1 MPSVNHLLC
10 GLAANENLP
19 SPLLDRLIAVA
30 DAEVADHLADRAD
43 LSRAQAVALAARV
56 EESAVPLVYRGRLTA
71 ADVDPVARPDV
82 ALALLDT
89 GAAPAAWAR
98 LLAADPV
105 VEHREKLAA
114 CPGLPPDVVERLA
127 ADTETRVVAE
137 AALWAPAQVAARL
150 AAHPH
155 AEVRRM
161 VAANEATPPSVLEAL
176 VTGDGLPAARHCPV
190 CDRQTPPSARD
201 PHPPQPESDLPPW
214 ASCDGAHTSSTH
226 DLLHA
231 ALRNP
236 ATPAG
241 ALVGFVDHSSH
252 LLRRALAARRDLP
265 PQVYELLA
273 SDPDPGV
280 RADLAENPAIGD
292 ALIRAL
298 ADDGC
303 HDVRR
308 GLAHHPGTPL
318 DVLTRLARG
327 TRIGATLLPRIAAA
341 SLAEVEELAG
351 SSDPAARMLVAQRRD
366 LPAEIRDALA
376 TDPDAKVVK
385 SVAPHPGL
393 AESQLRAMAV
403 RHGTRVTARIAANP
417 DATPTLLAWLA
428 RREPPVRKALRL
440 IAGHGNATAPALLV
454 CLEDDEAR
462 PVAAGHPALPPEVVA
477 DLVAGAD
484 RRSAEAAAANPSL
497 PHTVT
502 AELLPPLP
510 VRGESPDGGIAPS
523 AAPCPPRGR
532 DRRTR

>member
-1 MPSVNHLLC
+1 MNHLLC

-19 SPLLDRLIAVA
+19 SSLLDRLIAVA

-56 EESAVPLVYRGRLTA
+56 EESGVPLACRGRLTA

-114 CPGLPPDVVERLA
+114 CPGLPPDVVETLA
-127 ADTETRVVAE
+127 ADPEIRVVAE
-137 AALWAPAQVAARL
+137 AALWAPARVAARL

-161 VAANEATPPSVLEAL
+161 AAANEATPPSVLEAL
-176 VTGDGLPAARHCPV
+176 VTGDGLPAARHCLG
-190 CDRQTPPSARD
+190 CDRRTPPFAHD
-201 PHPPQPESDLPPW
+201 PHGPRPDRDLPPW
-214 ASCDGAHTSSTH
+214 ASCDGAHASTTH
-226 DLLHA
+226 DLLYA

-236 ATPAG
+236 TTPAG
-241 ALVGFVDHSSH
+241 ALVGFVDHPSH

-265 PQVYELLA
+265 PPVYELLA

-280 RADLAENPAIGD
+280 RAGLAENPAIGD

-298 ADDGC
+298 ADDDC

-308 GLAHHPGTPL
+308 GPAHHPGVPL

-341 SLAEVEELAG
+341 ASLAEVEALAG

-393 AESQLRAMAV
+393 EESQLRALAG
-403 RHGTRVTARIAANP
+403 RHGARVIAGIAANP
-417 DATPTLLAWLA
+417 DATPALLAELA
-428 RREPPVRKALRL
+428 RHEPPVRKALRL
-440 IAGHGNATAPALLV
+440 IAGHHNATAPALLA
-454 CLEDDEAR
+454 CLDDDEAR
-462 PVAAGHPALPPEVVA
+462 PVAARHPALPQSVVT

-484 RRSAEAAAANPSL
+484 LRSAEAAAANPSL
-497 PHTVT
+497 PHTVMT
-502 AELLPPLP
+502 EFLPPPP
-510 VRGESPDGGIAPS
+510 VRAGSPGGDAEP
-523 AAPCPPRGR
+523 AAPGPPRGR

>member
-1 MPSVNHLLC
+1 MNHLLC

-19 SPLLDRLIAVA
+19 SPQLDRLIAVA
-30 DAEVADHLADRAD
+30 DAEVAHHLADRAD

-56 EESAVPLVYRGRLTA
+56 EESGVPLAYRGRLTA
-71 ADVDPVARPDV
+71 TDVDPVARPDV
-82 ALALLDT
+82 ALALLDI

-114 CPGLPPDVVERLA
+114 CPGLPPAVVETLA
-127 ADTETRVVAE
+127 ADPEIRVVAE

-176 VTGDGLPAARHCPV
+176 VTGDGLPAARHCLV
-190 CDRQTPPSARD
+190 CDRRTPPFAHD
-201 PHPPQPESDLPPW
+201 PHGPRPDRDLPLW
-214 ASCDGAHTSSTH
+214 ASCDGSHASTTH

-236 ATPAG
+236 ATPAE
-241 ALVGFVDHSSH
+241 ALVGFVDHPSP

-265 PQVYELLA
+265 PSVYEFLA

-280 RADLAENPAIGD
+280 RADLAENPAIDD

-298 ADDGC
+298 ADDDC

-308 GLAHHPGTPL
+308 GLAHHPGSPL

-327 TRIGATLLPRIAAA
+327 TRIGATLLPRIATA
-341 SLAEVEELAG
+341 SLTEVEALAG

-366 LPAEIRDALA
+366 LPAAIRDALA
-376 TDPDAKVVK
+376 ADPDAKVVK
-385 SVAPHPGL
+385 SVAPHPRL
-393 AESQLRAMAV
+393 EESQLRAMAV
-403 RHGTRVTARIAANP
+403 RHGARVIAGIAANP
-417 DATPTLLAWLA
+417 DATPALLAELA
-428 RREPPVRKALRL
+428 RHEPPVRKALRL
-440 IAGHGNATAPALLV
+440 IAGHHNATAPALLA
-454 CLEDDEAR
+454 CLDDDEAR
-462 PVAAGHPALPPEVVA
+462 PVAAGHPALPQSVVT

-484 RRSAEAAAANPSL
+484 PRSAEAAAANPSL
-497 PHTVT
+497 PHTVM
-502 AELLPPLP
+502 AELLPPPP
-510 VRGESPDGGIAPS
+510 VRAESPGGDAEP
-523 AAPCPPRGR
+523 AAPGPPRGR

>member
-1 MPSVNHLLC
+1 MNHLLC
-10 GLAANENLP
+10 GLAANDNLP
-19 SPLLDRLIAVA
+19 SSLLDRLIAVA
-30 DAEVADHLADRAD
+30 DAEVADPLADRAD

-56 EESAVPLVYRGRLTA
+56 AESGVPLAYRGRLTA

-114 CPGLPPDVVERLA
+114 CPGLPPDVVETLA
-127 ADTETRVVAE
+127 ADPEIRVVAE

-161 VAANEATPPSVLEAL
+161 VGANEATPPSVLEAL
-176 VTGDGLPAARHCPV
+176 VTGDGLPAARHCLV
-190 CDRQTPPSARD
+190 CDRRTSPFAHD
-201 PHPPQPESDLPPW
+201 PHGLRPDRDLPPW
-214 ASCDGAHTSSTH
+214 ASCDGAHASTTH
-226 DLLHA
+226 DLLYA

-236 ATPAG
+236 TTPAG
-241 ALVGFVDHSSH
+241 ALVGFVDHPSH

-265 PQVYELLA
+265 PSVYELLA

-280 RADLAENPAIGD
+280 RAGLAENPAIGD

-298 ADDGC
+298 AGDDC

-308 GLAHHPGTPL
+308 GPAHHPGVPL

-341 SLAEVEELAG
+341 SLAEVEALAG

-366 LPAEIRDALA
+366 LPARSA
-376 TDPDAKVVK
+376 TPSPPTPTPRWSSPSLRTPGWRSRSSAPWPAGTAPGSSRGSRPIPMRHRRCWPNWPGTNRPYARHSGSSPGTTTQPPRRSSPAWTTRHDPL
-385 SVAPHPGL
+385 PP
-393 AESQLRAMAV
+393 
-403 RHGTRVTARIAANP
+403 GTRRCRSRSSPISWRA
-417 DATPTLLAWLA
+417 PTCG
-428 RREPPVRKALRL
+428 RRKRPPPTHR
-440 IAGHGNATAPALLV
+440 
-454 CLEDDEAR
+454 C
-462 PVAAGHPALPPEVVA
+462 
-477 DLVAGAD
+477 
-484 RRSAEAAAANPSL
+484 
-497 PHTVT
+497 
-502 AELLPPLP
+502 
-510 VRGESPDGGIAPS
+510 
-523 AAPCPPRGR
+523 
-532 DRRTR
+532 RTR